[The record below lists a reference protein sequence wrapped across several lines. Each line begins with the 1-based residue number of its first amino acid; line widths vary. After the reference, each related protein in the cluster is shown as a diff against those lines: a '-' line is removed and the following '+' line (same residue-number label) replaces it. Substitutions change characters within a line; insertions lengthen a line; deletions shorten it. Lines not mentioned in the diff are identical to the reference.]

1 VAEYDDLQAL
11 KPSLEDVHLH
21 SFKMGRLLLLDLRSR
36 EKLKLR

>member
-21 SFKMGRLLLLDLRSR
+21 SFNM
-36 EKLKLR
+36 

>member
-21 SFKMGRLLLLDLRSR
+21 SFKM
-36 EKLKLR
+36 